1 MPHALYVH
9 SSLAADRFRQGGAG
23 LSLAAKLRITRYD
36 VVFAMVLAGAVN
48 ISMLLV
54 AATALGGSSG
64 VNTVEGAHDALST
77 RLGPLVALAFAV
89 ALLVSG
95 LSSTAVGSHAGA
107 VVMAGLAPWQVGR
120 TTRRLITLVPAIVL
134 LASGIEPTGLLVG
147 SQVLLCLG
155 IPLVMV
161 PLVRLAMKSELMGPA
176 AAKGALLVFAW
187 AATGMIAALD
197 ILLVVLTVTEPG

>member
-1 MPHALYVH
+1 
-9 SSLAADRFRQGGAG
+9 
-23 LSLAAKLRITRYD
+23 
-36 VVFAMVLAGAVN
+36 
-48 ISMLLV
+48 
-54 AATALGGSSG
+54 
-64 VNTVEGAHDALST
+64 
-77 RLGPLVALAFAV
+77 V

-134 LASGIEPTGLLVG
+134 LISGLEPTSLLVG

-161 PLVRLAMKSELMGPA
+161 PLVRLAMKSEVMGPA

-187 AATGMIAALD
+187 AATGVIAALD
-197 ILLVVLTVTEPG
+197 ITLVVLTVTEAG